1 MFNWM
6 GVLENISN
14 LDCNVLSA
22 LLTYYPLLLSPTS
35 RLPCNSVKTSSL
47 PAPSLSECMTIAMT

>member
-14 LDCNVLSA
+14 VHCNMLSA
-22 LLTYYPLLLSPTS
+22 LLMYYPLLLSPPS

-47 PAPSLSECMTIAMT
+47 QTPSLSECMTIAMT